1 MTTTTVLVTAT
12 GEGSG
17 KTAVALALATLAR
30 ERGRSVGY
38 MKPKGTRLESV
49 VGKTVDADPA
59 FAAELLDIDADVAT
73 LEPVVYSPTF
83 VEEAVRGREDPGALR
98 EQVRESFETLS
109 ADRDLM
115 VVEGGTTW
123 ATGRTVDLADPAVA
137 TLLDADPLV
146 VAGYHRPDDLDDILV
161 AADRFDGPRVLFNG
175 IAEGTADRVA
185 ADVAPFLEG
194 EGIPVPGVLPRVPE
208 LAGVTVADLAE
219 ELGAEVL
226 TDGAT
231 DATVERFLVGAMG
244 AETSL
249 RYFRRASDAAV
260 ITGGD
265 RAEIHSVALEAP
277 GVRCLLLTGG
287 VEPSDAVLGTAETRG
302 IPVLLVRGD
311 TMTTI
316 DRAEGV
322 VRSGRTRD
330 ARTVER
336 MRELLADH
344 ADVDALLGG

>member
-1 MTTTTVLVTAT
+1 
-12 GEGSG
+12 
-17 KTAVALALATLAR
+17 
-30 ERGRSVGY
+30 
-38 MKPKGTRLESV
+38 
-49 VGKTVDADPA
+49 
-59 FAAELLDIDADVAT
+59 
-73 LEPVVYSPTF
+73 
-83 VEEAVRGREDPGALR
+83 
-98 EQVRESFETLS
+98 
-109 ADRDLM
+109 
-115 VVEGGTTW
+115 
-123 ATGRTVDLADPAVA
+123 
-137 TLLDADPLV
+137 
-146 VAGYHRPDDLDDILV
+146 
-161 AADRFDGPRVLFNG
+161 
-175 IAEGTADRVA
+175 
-185 ADVAPFLEG
+185 
-194 EGIPVPGVLPRVPE
+194 
-208 LAGVTVADLAE
+208 
-219 ELGAEVL
+219 
-226 TDGAT
+226 
-231 DATVERFLVGAMG
+231 
-244 AETSL
+244 
-249 RYFRRASDAAV
+249 V